1 MLLCITHTSTYLC
14 PRYFTIISWSCI
26 RHWLFSLWKCCIG
39 WWLPFKWGREALQTE
54 NMGKSVPRVLWGT
67 NNFIPTFYHDW
78 QMYWTYSCSC
88 VFPCKAV
95 TCLANELNS
104 YSAQINNHFSFILVS
119 NGTTF
124 FNNHFWFIIVG
135 NEAKTRSD
143 VRDETTQEIV
153 SSIARIISECWISNV
168 DRYTFLNIAKMHVW
182 WLFYFLWTY
191 FLGVNY

>member
-1 MLLCITHTSTYLC
+1 MIDKCIELIH
-14 PRYFTIISWSCI
+14 
-26 RHWLFSLWKCCIG
+26 
-39 WWLPFKWGREALQTE
+39 
-54 NMGKSVPRVLWGT
+54 VLV
-67 NNFIPTFYHDW
+67 
-78 QMYWTYSCSC
+78 S
-88 VFPCKAV
+88 FP
-95 TCLANELNS
+95 ANELNS

-135 NEAKTRSD
+135 NEAETRSD

-182 WLFYFLWTY
+182 
-191 FLGVNY
+191 